1 MTHTQYIVDG
11 NGKRVSV
18 VLPVKEYESMLDKL
32 EELEDIRVY
41 DEVKAK
47 NEKSIL
53 LEDYIMSR
61 KKYVNSN

>member
-1 MTHTQYIVDG
+1 MTHAQYIVDG

-53 LEDYIMSR
+53 LEDYI
-61 KKYVNSN
+61 KKRNKKHA

>member
-1 MTHTQYIVDG
+1 MIHAQYIVDG

-18 VLPVKEYESMLDKL
+18 VLPVKDYESMLDKID
-32 EELEDIRVY
+32 ELEDIRIY

-53 LEDYIMSR
+53 LEDYI
-61 KKYVNSN
+61 KKRNKKHA